1 MLFFILSFA
10 SFCLLSIHNNISF
23 NKFIQY
29 LIDSINLDVLILA
42 PYSRFLLLGGILD
55 ILSYYSIASSPVF
68 SSSPHFEYSLVVLGS
83 CFSLIIR
90 SDMLLD
96 LRAICRGLFAGEG
109 MPLIGSLEENN
120 ELNLII
126 NPDLAASA

>member
-1 MLFFILSFA
+1 
-10 SFCLLSIHNNISF
+10 
-23 NKFIQY
+23 
-29 LIDSINLDVLILA
+29 
-42 PYSRFLLLGGILD
+42 
-55 ILSYYSIASSPVF
+55 
-68 SSSPHFEYSLVVLGS
+68 
-83 CFSLIIR
+83 
-90 SDMLLD
+90 MLLD